1 MLKEIKLPLNT
12 SILELATVSFFIA
25 VGYSVIY
32 KYSFYNELGIEW
44 YVYSLSPNF
53 IILSSVKMLFTLLLG
68 LFLGLFIFMK
78 VKNIKKVLTH
88 MFILMFFMTVYFVV
102 NYFKEDLFFSKRTI
116 SLFFVGILLVGASKY
131 CLIGYADS
139 RNLKDDT
146 DDTDD
151 TDDKEKNMLII
162 QRYFFL
168 TYIVFVIFLILSVPA
183 SLGMGEARELKKNF
197 YNLDRVFLKDK
208 KFIWR
213 VLELNNEKLLLITRT
228 SSEDFAFKI
237 VEYKDVDLIVE
248 SKD

>member
-78 VKNIKKVLTH
+78 VKNIKKVLIH

-151 TDDKEKNMLII
+151 KEKNMLII

-197 YNLDRVFLKDK
+197 YNLDRVILKENNSTWKLLD
-208 KFIWR
+208 
-213 VLELNNEKLLLITRT
+213 LNGDKLLLVANT
-228 SSEDFAFKI
+228 SEEDLAFKI
-237 VEYKDVDLIVE
+237 VEYKDVDSIVE